1 MENITATAA
10 PGHIDLQEDADAPA
24 GPPAG
29 LLGDQEGSTTA
40 EFAIVTLAAVAFAG
54 LLVGILSSGDV
65 RGLLMGLIRQ
75 ALSF

>member
-1 MENITATAA
+1 MDNYIAPA
-10 PGHIDLQEDADAPA
+10 PGHIDLQDRAEPTPGALNDE
-24 GPPAG
+24 
-29 LLGDQEGSTTA
+29 EGSTTA

-54 LLVGILSSGDV
+54 LLVSILSSGDV

>member
-1 MENITATAA
+1 MDNNNNNA
-10 PGHIDLQEDADAPA
+10 PGHIDLHDRTEPSAA
-24 GPPAG
+24 
-29 LLGDQEGSTTA
+29 LLNDEEGSTTA

-54 LLVGILSSGDV
+54 LLVSILSSGDV

>member
-1 MENITATAA
+1 MENDTNDAT
-10 PGHIDLQEDADAPA
+10 PGHIDLQHNAES
-24 GPPAG
+24 GTG
-29 LLGDQEGSTTA
+29 LLNDEAGSTTA

-54 LLVGILSSGDV
+54 LLVSILSSGDV

>member
-1 MENITATAA
+1 MDNNIAPA
-10 PGHIDLQEDADAPA
+10 PGHIDLQDSIE
-24 GPPAG
+24 PPSG
-29 LLGDQEGSTTA
+29 VLNDEEGSTTA

-54 LLVGILSSGDV
+54 LLVSILSSGDV

>member
-1 MENITATAA
+1 MDNNNNA
-10 PGHIDLQEDADAPA
+10 PGHIDLHDRIEPST
-24 GPPAG
+24 G
-29 LLGDQEGSTTA
+29 LLNDEEGSTTA

-54 LLVGILSSGDV
+54 LLVSILSSGDV

>member
-1 MENITATAA
+1 MENDTNEAT
-10 PGHIDLQEDADAPA
+10 PGHIDLQHNAESRT
-24 GPPAG
+24 G
-29 LLGDQEGSTTA
+29 LLLDEEGSTTA

-54 LLVGILSSGDV
+54 LLVSILSSGDV

>member
-1 MENITATAA
+1 MDTNMTEAA
-10 PGHIDLQEDADAPA
+10 PGHIDLQREAEPAPWALADE
-24 GPPAG
+24 
-29 LLGDQEGSTTA
+29 EGSTTA

-54 LLVGILSSGDV
+54 LLVSILSSGDV

>member
-1 MENITATAA
+1 MDNHLTDAA
-10 PGHIDLQEDADAPA
+10 PGHIDLHLDAEQAPLAPA
-24 GPPAG
+24 
-29 LLGDQEGSTTA
+29 DEEGSTTA

-54 LLVGILSSGDV
+54 LLVSILSSGDV

>member
-1 MENITATAA
+1 MDNTINNDAA
-10 PGHIDLQEDADAPA
+10 PGHIDLHERTES
-24 GPPAG
+24 PAG
-29 LLGDQEGSTTA
+29 LLNDEEGSTTA

-54 LLVGILSSGDV
+54 LLVSILSSGDV